1 MTVAGVAQSM
11 TIRFIVMDRHEVEC
25 HIQIMK
31 NRCYSSRDYLLRYPC
46 DPRADDVTLYLAL
59 VLFMGR
65 VVNGR
70 QRHITHGV
78 LLVITGSVS
87 CK

>member
-1 MTVAGVAQSM
+1 MTIAGVAQSM

-31 NRCYSSRDYLLRYPC
+31 NRCYFSRDYLLRYPC
-46 DPRADDVTLYLAL
+46 EPRVDDVALYVAL
-59 VLFMGR
+59 VVFMGR

-70 QRHITHGV
+70 QRRSTHGV
-78 LLVITGSVS
+78 LLVMTGSVS